1 MRILITSREA
11 LFPNIGGHR
20 EYLLETIKGLA
31 AHGNYI
37 DVLSWG
43 TEQNYEYKTTNIM
56 EYHYQ
61 SADDKLAT
69 HNNLS
74 FLNKSASFIGIG
86 QLHTIRHRGLGIDHA
101 SDLLKNNYDIALQNG
116 PDSNGIAYYI
126 GNKLNIPKVERLDW
140 VGLPYRSNYYK
151 QWLNYINEPYYP
163 YMYFY
168 KYFDKYVTKFE
179 AKSTENMD
187 CVYTH
192 TKADMVK
199 IGQFLG
205 QSRLNYINPFLYE
218 ENKESI
224 DNEQPLMEGK
234 YILFYSTPSINS
246 YEAIKYIYKMA
257 KLNEEIKYVIT
268 GNFNN
273 LRIDFA
279 RENLIFLDEMPL
291 DEFYNVLKNAY
302 IVIFPLTLGHGI
314 QMKLI
319 RAFSFSKAVLA
330 NDGVLKP
337 IEDLV
342 QDNKNIVIGETPSKF
357 YEKLLSLYEDESLIN
372 KIGHNSYNLY
382 KKYFSSEIS
391 INKLNEY
398 LKICRN
404 EYGKTMQ

>member
-31 AHGNYI
+31 GHGNYVDI
-37 DVLSWG
+37 ISWG
-43 TEQNYEYKTTNIM
+43 IEDNYEYKSTNM
-56 EYHYQ
+56 NEYHYK
-61 SADDKLAT
+61 SSSDKLGKN
-69 HNNLS
+69 NNLN
-74 FLNKSASFIGIG
+74 FIKKFASAIGIG
-86 QLHTIRHRGLGIDHA
+86 QMHTIRHKGLDVYYA
-101 SDLLKNNYDIALQNG
+101 SNFLKNNYDIVLQNG
-116 PDSNGIAYYI
+116 PDSNCIAYYI
-126 GNKLNIPKVERLDW
+126 GNKFDIPKVERLDW

-168 KYFDKYVTKFE
+168 KSFDKYVTKFE
-179 AKSTENMD
+179 AKSTKNMD
-187 CVYTH
+187 YVYTH
-192 TKADMVK
+192 TKNDMLK
-199 IGQFLG
+199 IGQFLD

-224 DNEQPLMEGK
+224 DNEQPLMDGK

-246 YEAIKYIYKMA
+246 YEAIKYIYKLA
-257 KLNEEIKYVIT
+257 KLNEKIKYVIT
-268 GNFNN
+268 GNFDN

-279 RENLIFLDEMPL
+279 RENLIFLGEIPL
-291 DEFYNVLKNAY
+291 DKFYNVLKKAY

-319 RAFSFSKAVLA
+319 RAFSFSKAVIA

-337 IEDLV
+337 IEDSV
-342 QDNKNIVIGETPSKF
+342 QDNENIIIGETPSKF

-372 KIGHNSYNLY
+372 KIGHNSYNIY
-382 KKYFSSEIS
+382 KKYFSLEIS

-398 LKICRN
+398 LKACKN
-404 EYGKTMQ
+404 EYNKNI